1 MKAILEFNL
10 PDDEDDHKYALAG
23 LDSLFVISDILNEIR
38 SFLKYESGY
47 FKDFD
52 VDHNTLEKVQDYI
65 IMMKEA
71 KKLPELS

>member
-1 MKAILEFNL
+1 MKATLEFNL
-10 PDDEDDHKYALAG
+10 PDDQDDHKYALAG
-23 LDSLFVISDILNEIR
+23 LDSLLVISDILDEIR

-52 VDHNTLEKVQDYI
+52 VDQNTLEKVQDYI

>member
-10 PDDEDDHKYALAG
+10 PDDADDHKYALAG
-23 LDSLFVISDILNEIR
+23 LDSLLVISDILDEIR

-52 VDHNTLEKVQDYI
+52 VDQNTLERVREYI

-71 KKLPELS
+71 KNLPELH

>member
-10 PDDEDDHKYALAG
+10 PDDQDDHKYAIAG
-23 LDSLFVISDILNEIR
+23 LDSLLVISDILDEIR

-52 VDHNTLEKVQDYI
+52 VDQNTLEKVQDYI

>member
-10 PDDEDDHKYALAG
+10 PDDADDHKYALAG
-23 LDSLFVISDILNEIR
+23 LDSLLVISDVLNEIR
-38 SFLKYESGY
+38 SFLKYETGY

-52 VDHNTLEKVQDYI
+52 VDQNTLERVREYI

-71 KKLPELS
+71 KKLPELN

>member
-10 PDDEDDHKYALAG
+10 PDDADDYKYALAG
-23 LDSLFVISDILNEIR
+23 LDSLLVISDILDEIR

-52 VDHNTLEKVQDYI
+52 VDQNTLERVREYI

-71 KKLPELS
+71 KNLPELH